1 MAKKRSCR
9 RSELERSQ
17 HDTAVKIRKM
27 TDEQLCGFLDEI
39 ENRQPE
45 GNCIGE
51 FLERVENSGLIGG
64 RTVKKL
70 RDIAAEMGYI
80 EEADR

>member
-1 MAKKRSCR
+1 MAKKRSYR

-51 FLERVENSGLIGG
+51 FLERVENSGLIGA

-70 RDIAAEMGYI
+70 RDIG
-80 EEADR
+80 

>member
-17 HDTAVKIRKM
+17 HDMAVKIRKM
-27 TDEQLCGFLDEI
+27 TDEQICDFLDEI

-51 FLERVENSGLIGG
+51 FLERLENSGMGA
-64 RTVKKL
+64 RTMKQL
-70 RDIAAEMGYI
+70 RALAAEMGYI
-80 EEADR
+80 TEVS